1 MAAAKAVFFEKG
13 YFSTTIDEIAR
24 RADITKGTVY
34 LYFKSKDD
42 LYASLMLP
50 DVDEFTQMLLNIERD
65 VSAKKFKSG
74 AEIIM
79 KYCDTLSDIYR
90 RDPDGLRVFQ
100 VYHLLDLSNVMDE
113 SVREKHQLTAK
124 RNGSLAVKIF
134 SEAMDQGLLV
144 RCNPIQ
150 VVSMLWASFLG
161 IVQVQGF
168 YLRATR
174 KDHVLETLRFCFS
187 SFAKVLETSPRTIRG
202 RKEK

>member
-161 IVQVQGF
+161 ISCR
-168 YLRATR
+168 YRA
-174 KDHVLETLRFCFS
+174 S
-187 SFAKVLETSPRTIRG
+187 I
-202 RKEK
+202 